1 MADETVATNRE
12 ARHNYHILESFE
24 AGIALLG
31 AEVKSLRDKKANLK
45 DSFARIDDDEL
56 FLFNF
61 HISPYPQAG
70 RFAPDPKRRRK
81 LLVHKS
87 EINKLLGQLVQKG
100 LTLIPL
106 KIYFTRG
113 RAKAEIAVAK
123 GKKLYDRRE
132 DIKKHDSDRDLH
144 REIRGRG

>member
-12 ARHNYHILESFE
+12 ARHNYHILETFE
-24 AGIALLG
+24 AGIALQG

-56 FLFNF
+56 FLYNM

-81 LLVHKS
+81 LLMHKPQ
-87 EINKLLGQLVQKG
+87 INKLQGDLAQKG
-100 LTLIPL
+100 LTLVPL
-106 KIYFTRG
+106 KIYFKKG
-113 RAKAEIAVAK
+113 MAKAEIALVK

-132 DIKKHDSDRDLH
+132 DIKKRASDRDLR
-144 REIRGRG
+144 REVRGKG

>member
-12 ARHNYHILESFE
+12 ARHDYHILEAFE
-24 AGIALLG
+24 AGIALQG

-45 DSFARIDDDEL
+45 DSFARIEDDEL
-56 FLFNF
+56 FLYNM

-81 LLVHKS
+81 LLMHKS
-87 EINKLLGQLVQKG
+87 EIKKLLGQLTQKG
-100 LTLIPL
+100 LTIVPL
-106 KIYFTRG
+106 KIYFKRG
-113 RAKAEIAVAK
+113 MAKVEIAVAK

-132 DIKKHDSDRDLH
+132 DIKKRDSDRDLR
-144 REIRGRG
+144 REIRGKQ

>member
-12 ARHNYHILESFE
+12 ARHNYHILETFE
-24 AGIALLG
+24 SGVVLQG

-56 FLFNF
+56 FLYNM

-81 LLVHKS
+81 LLMHKS
-87 EINKLLGQLVQKG
+87 EIKKLLGQLTQKG
-100 LTLIPL
+100 LTLVPL
-106 KIYFTRG
+106 KIYFKRG
-113 RAKAEIAVAK
+113 MAKAEIALVK
-123 GKKLYDRRE
+123 GKKLYDKRE
-132 DIKKHDSDRDLH
+132 DIKKRDADRDLR
-144 REIRGRG
+144 REIREKE